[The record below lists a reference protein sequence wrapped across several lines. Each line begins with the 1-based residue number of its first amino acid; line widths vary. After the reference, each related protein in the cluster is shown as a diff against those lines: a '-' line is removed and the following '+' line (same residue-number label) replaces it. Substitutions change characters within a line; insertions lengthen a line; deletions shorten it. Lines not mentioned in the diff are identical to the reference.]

1 MKHSEPRANRKEV
14 ILNTAIV
21 CFTEYGYY
29 KASMDMISEKAEITK
44 RGLYYHFRSKDEL
57 FIAIFKYRGEKYFK
71 QLALKSSAG
80 STSPGQSLIMFI
92 KRESKALIKDDI
104 FLRFMVEFVSISAR
118 NPKVKE
124 VIKEYYK
131 NSIHCIQIFLEE
143 GIKAGDFIKHDT
155 EKVARTLYF
164 VGLGKFFAKCSFGP
178 DFELF
183 GQQIFDVKQILLGI
197 NSCTNISPK

>member
-1 MKHSEPRANRKEV
+1 MKYSEKRGNRKEV

-29 KASMDMISEKAEITK
+29 KASMDMISEEAGITK

-57 FIAIFKYRGEKYFK
+57 FIAIFKYHGEKYFK
-71 QLALKSSAG
+71 LLTQKSPTG
-80 STSPGQSLIMFI
+80 SGPEQSLLMFI
-92 KRESKALIKDDI
+92 KKGSKALIKDDL

-118 NPKVKE
+118 NSKVKE

-131 NSIHCIQIFLEE
+131 NSIHCIQTFLEK
-143 GIKAGDFIKHDT
+143 GIKSGDFLQHDT
-155 EKVARTLYF
+155 KKVARTLYF
-164 VGLGKFFAKCSFGP
+164 VGLGKFFAQCSFGT

-183 GQQIFDVKQILLGI
+183 GQQIFDVKQILMGI
-197 NSCTNISPK
+197 NNCTMTCN

>member
-1 MKHSEPRANRKEV
+1 MKYSEKRGNRKEV

-29 KASMDMISEKAEITK
+29 KASMDMISEEAGITK

-57 FIAIFKYRGEKYFK
+57 FIAIFKYHGEKYFK
-71 QLALKSSAG
+71 LLTQKFPAG
-80 STSPGQSLIMFI
+80 SSPEQSLLMFI
-92 KRESKALIKDDI
+92 QKGSKALIKDDL

-118 NPKVKE
+118 NSQVKE

-131 NSIHCIQIFLEE
+131 NSIRCIQAFLED
-143 GIKAGDFIKHDT
+143 GIKSGDFIQHDT
-155 EKVARTLYF
+155 EKIARTLYF
-164 VGLGKFFAKCSFGP
+164 VGLGKFFAKCSFGI

-183 GQQIFDVKQILLGI
+183 GQQIFDVKQILMGI
-197 NSCTNISPK
+197 NNSTNTSYK

>member
-1 MKHSEPRANRKEV
+1 MNHSETRANRKEV

-29 KASMDMISEKAEITK
+29 KASMDMISEKAGITK

-71 QLALKSSAG
+71 LLTQKSSTG
-80 STSPGQSLIMFI
+80 SSPEQSLLMFI
-92 KRESKALIKDDI
+92 QKGSRALIKDDL

-131 NSIHCIQIFLEE
+131 NSIHCIQAFLEE
-143 GIKAGDFIKHDT
+143 GIKTGVFLQHDT
-155 EKVARTLYF
+155 VKVARTLYF

-183 GQQIFDVKQILLGI
+183 GQQIFDVKQILMGI
-197 NSCTNISPK
+197 NNSTKASYK

>member
-1 MKHSEPRANRKEV
+1 MKHSEIRGNRKEV

-29 KASMDMISEKAEITK
+29 KASMDMISEEAGITK

-57 FIAIFKYRGEKYFK
+57 FIEIFKYHGEKYFK
-71 QLALKSSAG
+71 LLAQKSPARSG
-80 STSPGQSLIMFI
+80 SEQSLLMFI
-92 KRESKALIKDDI
+92 QKGSKALIKDDL

-118 NPKVKE
+118 NSQVKE

-131 NSIHCIQIFLEE
+131 NSIRCIQAFLEE
-143 GIKAGDFIKHDT
+143 GIKSGYFIQHET
-155 EKVARTLYF
+155 EKIARTLYF
-164 VGLGKFFAKCSFGP
+164 VGLGKFFAKCSFGI

-183 GQQIFDVKQILLGI
+183 GQQIFDVKQILMGI
-197 NSCTNISPK
+197 NNSTNTSYK